1 MKKQRKPNAKQR
13 ELAADW
19 EKLLDRHSKPLV
31 TKPMRPSFGSRNPA
45 AGISGALAFHADRV
59 HKPSRPTVEA
69 GRPER
74 EVMKETLR
82 KQLIEEIGIEEY
94 QRREAEAAEKASKR
108 CVMPMH
114 KSNYVVVA
122 DPEIV
127 KMMGKKVV

>member
-45 AGISGALAFHADRV
+45 AGINAALAMHKDRLV
-59 HKPSRPTVEA
+59 KPNRPT
-69 GRPER
+69 
-74 EVMKETLR
+74 EVKPASDRQEMKETLR
-82 KQLIEEIGIEEY
+82 KQMIQDIGVDEY
-94 QRREAEAAEKASKR
+94 NRREAEAADRKFT
-108 CVMPMH
+108 VMPMH

-127 KMMGKKVV
+127 KMMGKKVL